1 MTTAAQQL
9 AHWIEI
15 EHPDFFRH
23 LYLQIATARNQQ
35 ALSRATLR
43 GFGDDGGDFVSS
55 DVTVDVSADA
65 TPAYTVT
72 TIDPSTL
79 SAPALDTGT
88 FSTPINN
95 PGGDSG
101 SFLDSLGSGIASAA
115 TAVGSALTNP
125 QVLSGVANLGA
136 AYFKNQQ
143 VQATAAVQS
152 QILQSQIARAQAGF
166 GPAPITYIT
175 GPNGQPVPVYA
186 STTGIPAA
194 LSQSITAGQSQ
205 QVMLPNGQVGYTIPT
220 NILGGLSSMTLGSA
234 LPWLLIAGAALVL
247 LSR

>member
-9 AHWIEI
+9 AHWIEV

-35 ALSRATLR
+35 TLSRTTLR
-43 GFGDDGGDFVSS
+43 GFGDDGGDFAPS
-55 DVTVDVSADA
+55 DVTVDVTADA
-65 TPAYTVT
+65 SPAYTVD

-79 SAPALDTGT
+79 STPALDTGS
-88 FSTPINN
+88 FSTAISN

-125 QVLSGVANLGA
+125 QVLSSIANLGA
-136 AYFKNQQ
+136 AYFKTQQ

-166 GPAPITYIT
+166 GPAPITYMT
-175 GPNGQPVPVYA
+175 GPTGQPVPVYA
-186 STTGIPAA
+186 SSTGIPAA
-194 LSQSITAGQSQ
+194 LSQAIATGQAR
-205 QVMLPNGQVGYTIPT
+205 QVMLPNGQIGYTIST
-220 NILGGLSSMTLGSA
+220 NILGGLSSTSLGST